1 LQIGTPEILCG
12 IQPQFLCFESRF
24 SQNIDFMI
32 TLREILESRG
42 KLVALTCYDYPT
54 ALSLD
59 ASSADLVLV
68 GDSVG
73 TNVLGYS
80 DVSQVTMDDMLHH
93 ARAVRRGLKR
103 ALLLVDLPFNSY
115 QTVENTI
122 LNAKRLIEA
131 GADMIKIE
139 GGLDLGEKIHALRAE
154 NIRVVAHIGH
164 TPQSHT
170 GTRKV
175 FGTTASEIETLLK
188 VSKQLES
195 AGSEAVLLECVPER
209 VATIISDQL
218 DIPTIGIGSGSGC
231 DGQVFVIT
239 DLLGWHHPGFRF
251 SAAFDDFRARA
262 TSAANCFAQ
271 EVRDGLFPSPTQVYK
286 VKDSELQQA
295 LNAMQAKT

>member
-1 LQIGTPEILCG
+1 
-12 IQPQFLCFESRF
+12 
-24 SQNIDFMI
+24 MI
-32 TLREILESRG
+32 TLSELLTSRG

-59 ASSADLVLV
+59 ASTVDLVLV

-73 TNVLGYS
+73 TNVLGYR
-80 DVSQVTMDDMLHH
+80 DVSEVTMDDMLHH

-115 QTVENTI
+115 ETVEAAV
-122 LNAKRLIEA
+122 LNGKRLVEA
-131 GADMIKIE
+131 GADMVKLE
-139 GGLDLGEKIHALRAE
+139 GGMELADKIRALRAE

-170 GTRKV
+170 GTKKV
-175 FGTTASEIETLLK
+175 FGTTASEIKTLLD
-188 VSKQLES
+188 VSEQLQRV
-195 AGSEAVLLECVPER
+195 GSEAVLLECVPER
-209 VATIISDQL
+209 VATIISDRL

-251 SAAFDDFRARA
+251 SSAFDDFRNRA
-262 TSAANCFAQ
+262 LSAANRFAL
-271 EVRDGLFPSPTQVYK
+271 EVRDGIFPSAAQVYK

-295 LNAMQAKT
+295 LDAMAAKSS

>member
-1 LQIGTPEILCG
+1 V
-12 IQPQFLCFESRF
+12 
-24 SQNIDFMI
+24 I
-32 TLREILESRG
+32 TLREILASRG

-59 ASSADLVLV
+59 ASTVDFVLV

-73 TNVLGYS
+73 TNVLGYR
-80 DVSQVTMDDMLHH
+80 DVSEVTMDDMLHH

-115 QTVENTI
+115 QTVDAAIQNG
-122 LNAKRLIEA
+122 KRLIEA
-131 GADMIKIE
+131 GADMVKLE
-139 GGLDLGEKIHALRAE
+139 GGRELVEKIRALRSE
-154 NIRVVAHIGH
+154 NIRVIAHIGH

-175 FGTTASEIETLLK
+175 FGTTASEIESLLE
-188 VSKQLES
+188 VSKQLQL

-209 VATIISDQL
+209 VATIISDRL

-251 SAAFDDFRARA
+251 SAAFDDFRSRA
-262 TSAANCFAQ
+262 LSAANRFAQ
-271 EVRDGLFPSPTQVYK
+271 EVRDGVFPSATQAYK

-295 LNAMQAKT
+295 LNAMAVKSR